1 MQWTSNILT
10 PHALLLN
17 AIHLLQATADIKDL
31 RHQGWNTAYTDVSL
45 RPVFI
50 SCTDQTFDQ

>member
-31 RHQGWNTAYTDVSL
+31 RHQDGTL
-45 RPVFI
+45 
-50 SCTDQTFDQ
+50 QTPMSH